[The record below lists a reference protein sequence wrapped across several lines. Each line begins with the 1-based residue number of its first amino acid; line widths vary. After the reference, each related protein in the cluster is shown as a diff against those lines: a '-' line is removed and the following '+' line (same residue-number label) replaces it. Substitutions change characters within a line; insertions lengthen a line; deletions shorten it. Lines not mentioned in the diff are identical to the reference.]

1 MSVCAGRVVERDAAK
16 KIAKYAEMC
25 RNDICVLLACVF
37 SGAWC
42 TNGLEFLNDL
52 GSRISDVTGG
62 TQDMS
67 FLFQRLSIALQKGN
81 AACMYK
87 PGPLIDTL
95 E

>member
-1 MSVCAGRVVERDAAK
+1 
-16 KIAKYAEMC
+16 MC
-25 RNDICVLLACVF
+25 RNYIFVPLACEV

-42 TNGLEFLNDL
+42 TDGLEFLNDL
-52 GSRISDVTGG
+52 GSRISDVTGDKRD
-62 TQDMS
+62 TD

-87 PGPLIDTL
+87 PGPLVDTL

>member
-1 MSVCAGRVVERDAAK
+1 MSNNH
-16 KIAKYAEMC
+16 AELC
-25 RNDICVLLACVF
+25 RNYIFVPLACEV

-42 TNGLEFLNDL
+42 ADGLELLNDL
-52 GSRISDVTGG
+52 GSMIYDVTGDTRDTG
-62 TQDMS
+62 

-87 PGPLIDTL
+87 PGPLIDTM